1 MCSCTALLNLT
12 QEDFEKV
19 TQSKL
24 DSKTHQALMLTICER
39 CILGSAAKMAAA
51 QKVLVERGKAG
62 RETNGTAT
70 EEEEEEEGEESA
82 NGDEA
87 GKDGEKELHSQLK
100 TMKHSLSAGELGC
113 SIRDR
118 MIMESSEE
126 REDGGGGGREIGEME
141 EGREEGRE
149 EGEGDKK
156 NGVGEGG
163 EAEEKKENGQV
174 ADEEVKEGREKGAE
188 DGMVREGEKERESE
202 VGMPECE
209 HDCQT
214 EEERV
219 PGEAR
224 DGEEGATAEGVGGEE
239 RLAGDESSQRDSSR
253 EDTETEQMT
262 KSETEPESV
271 SREPESIG
279 GGDAAA
285 VTESTGNG

>member
-1 MCSCTALLNLT
+1 MCYYFYCSCPALHDCLIKST

-51 QKVLVERGKAG
+51 QKVLVERGKSG

-70 EEEEEEEGEESA
+70 EEEKEEEGEESA

-113 SIRDR
+113 SR
-118 MIMESSEE
+118 IMEE
-126 REDGGGGGREIGEME
+126 REDGGGERERENGEKE
-141 EGREEGRE
+141 EGGEVRE
-149 EGEGDKK
+149 EGEEDKK
-156 NGVGEGG
+156 NGAKEGG
-163 EAEEKKENGQV
+163 EVGETEERRENGQV
-174 ADEEVKEGREKGAE
+174 EDEEVKEVGGKGVE
-188 DGMVREGEKERESE
+188 DGMVREGEKEG

-209 HDCQT
+209 HNSQT

-219 PGEAR
+219 AGEAR
-224 DGEEGATAEGVGGEE
+224 DGEEGATAAGDE
-239 RLAGDESSQRDSSR
+239 RLAGDESSRRDSSQ
-253 EDTETEQMT
+253 EHTETEPI
-262 KSETEPESV
+262 TESESV
-271 SREPESIG
+271 SREPESIA
-279 GGDAAA
+279 GGDAAAA
-285 VTESTGNG
+285 VTESTENG